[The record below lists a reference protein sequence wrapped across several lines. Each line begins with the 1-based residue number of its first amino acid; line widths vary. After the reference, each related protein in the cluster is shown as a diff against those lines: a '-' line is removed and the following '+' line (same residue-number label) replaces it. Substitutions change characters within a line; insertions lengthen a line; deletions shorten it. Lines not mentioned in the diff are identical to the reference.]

1 MISSLDKLLHRKF
14 IYLSLSFYDYISE
27 LRQLISLVESEDNK
41 ALDED
46 IAEGKNLN
54 NLKKV
59 STDYAYLFCC
69 LIAVNRVID
78 TLF

>member
-41 ALDED
+41 VIDKD
-46 IAEGKNLN
+46 IAK
-54 NLKKV
+54 
-59 STDYAYLFCC
+59 D
-69 LIAVNRVID
+69 
-78 TLF
+78 